1 MKIKPVDNN
10 TMQLNLAA
18 LEMYAADCDGDE
30 MNGGF
35 LVVQANV
42 EGAKILC
49 TLDHRITNL
58 SNNTLVL

>member
-1 MKIKPVDNN
+1 
-10 TMQLNLAA
+10 
-18 LEMYAADCDGDE
+18 MYAADCDGDE